1 MYKRQADSLVADVT
15 VDSDDEIVFNN
26 ARARPSEDE
35 GPVNDVGD
43 NGDRGPSHPP
53 MSEALK
59 NKQLELEIEKI
70 RLEQCKL
77 SNPAHP
83 SALQGE
89 ASVGPVKA
97 GTFRFQEWLKMV
109 TR

>member
-1 MYKRQADSLVADVT
+1 MAENGDPLAFFSCFEKTLQLNGVDKTLYA

-35 GPVNDVGD
+35 GPVSDVGD

-59 NKQLELEIEKI
+59 
-70 RLEQCKL
+70 
-77 SNPAHP
+77 
-83 SALQGE
+83 
-89 ASVGPVKA
+89 
-97 GTFRFQEWLKMV
+97 LKHAA
-109 TR
+109 RA